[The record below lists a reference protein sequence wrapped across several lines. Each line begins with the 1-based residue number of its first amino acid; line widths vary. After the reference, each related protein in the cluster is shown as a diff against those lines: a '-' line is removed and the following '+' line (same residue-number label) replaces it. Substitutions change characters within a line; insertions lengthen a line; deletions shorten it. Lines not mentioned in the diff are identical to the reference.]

1 MITSTTIDAMVSVV
15 DGEVVADSRDVA
27 DAFGRRHADVLRGI
41 ADLISSRPDLQRTFS
56 LKVGKVDIGSGAQRD
71 SHYYTM
77 NRKGFVVLVGG
88 FKGDRALDFRIAFY
102 DAFERMEQ
110 LLQRMADEAREL
122 PVGARHAIFDDPD
135 RLRNAIAF
143 VRAAHVARRC
153 STARRA
159 WTVAGLPDVFGSDV
173 LQRFAGAACSVA
185 PIIVQWAD
193 ERLERAPDAQ
203 ASTAALYQDFA
214 GWAAD
219 CGHPAIPSLTAFGRQ
234 LSALGIES
242 FRSDGIKRRGVRLI
256 SEVAA

>member
-1 MITSTTIDAMVSVV
+1 MIEEAGSFVTIV
-15 DGEVVADSRDVA
+15 DGQVVADSRDVA
-27 DAFGRRHADVLRGI
+27 VAFGRQHKHVLEAIR
-41 ADLISSRPDLQRTFS
+41 DTLLRRPDLASTFGR
-56 LKVGKVDIGSGAQRD
+56 KIAKVDTGKGAQRD

-122 PVGARHAIFDDPD
+122 PVAARHAIFDDPD
-135 RLRNAIAF
+135 RVRNAIAF
-143 VRAAHVARRC
+143 VRAAHVAQRC

-185 PIIVQWAD
+185 PIIVQWTD

-256 SEVAA
+256 LEAVA